1 MMTVLSFLAALAQDM
16 LLAAIP
22 AAGFAMVFNVPKRAL
37 KYCALLG
44 AIGHGSRFMLIA
56 AGFDIVAAT
65 FWASVLVGII
75 GIQWSRWWLAH
86 PKVFTVA
93 AIIPMFPGINAY
105 MAMLAVIKLSQSGFT
120 GTAGDAGEQFPAGG
134 LCGRRVV
141 YRAVCSRFVVV
152 PQASARLTDTG
163 QIQDNVHNRFIGHT
177 NLNLHPVAT
186 FLHTDINLIIIVGT
200 GGADYFF
207 YHLIDQ
213 RMHRY
218 SPEFVLMAA

>member
-120 GTAGDAGEQFPAGG
+120 PELLDFTALFGRDAPLSIG
-134 LCGRRVV
+134 LSVPGLWLYRKRPRV
-141 YRAVCSRFVVV
+141 
-152 PQASARLTDTG
+152 
-163 QIQDNVHNRFIGHT
+163 
-177 NLNLHPVAT
+177 
-186 FLHTDINLIIIVGT
+186 
-200 GGADYFF
+200 
-207 YHLIDQ
+207 
-213 RMHRY
+213 
-218 SPEFVLMAA
+218 

>member
-1 MMTVLSFLAALAQDM
+1 MITVLSFLAALAQDM

-120 GTAGDAGEQFPAGG
+120 PELLEMLVSNFLRAG
-134 LCGRRVV
+134 
-141 YRAVCSRFVVV
+141 FVVGALSIGLSV
-152 PQASARLTDTG
+152 PGLWLYRKRPR
-163 QIQDNVHNRFIGHT
+163 V
-177 NLNLHPVAT
+177 
-186 FLHTDINLIIIVGT
+186 
-200 GGADYFF
+200 
-207 YHLIDQ
+207 
-213 RMHRY
+213 
-218 SPEFVLMAA
+218 

>member
-1 MMTVLSFLAALAQDM
+1 MMTILSFLAALIQDM

-44 AIGHGSRFMLIA
+44 AIGHGSRFILIA
-56 AGFDIVAAT
+56 AGFDIVSAT

-120 GTAGDAGEQFPAGG
+120 PELLEMLVSNF
-134 LCGRRVV
+134 L
-141 YRAVCSRFVVV
+141 RAAFVVGALSIGLSV
-152 PQASARLTDTG
+152 PGLWLYRKRPR
-163 QIQDNVHNRFIGHT
+163 V
-177 NLNLHPVAT
+177 
-186 FLHTDINLIIIVGT
+186 
-200 GGADYFF
+200 
-207 YHLIDQ
+207 
-213 RMHRY
+213 
-218 SPEFVLMAA
+218 